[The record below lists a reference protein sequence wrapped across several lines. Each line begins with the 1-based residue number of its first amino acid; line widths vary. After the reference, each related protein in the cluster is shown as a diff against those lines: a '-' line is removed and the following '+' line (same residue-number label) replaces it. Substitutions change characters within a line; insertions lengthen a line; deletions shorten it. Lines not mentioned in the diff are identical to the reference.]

1 MNQGRTIF
9 SQLMEYLPH
18 KEFARCVRRYGGER
32 YVKRF
37 SCMDQFLC
45 MAFAQLT
52 YRESLRDIEC
62 CLRAHQAKLYHMGV
76 RGRVSR
82 STLAHANEHRDW
94 RIWADVAQ
102 TVIRTAR
109 DLYADDSFGVELEQ
123 TVYAFDSTT
132 IDLCLTLFPWARV
145 RTTKAA
151 IKAHTLLDLR
161 GCLPCFIHVTTG
173 AVHDVNVLD
182 RLPLEPGSFYIL
194 DRGYLDF
201 GRLHVFSQHAAFFI
215 TRAKCNTRYRRLCSH
230 RVDKT
235 TGVRCDQTVGLT
247 GFYAKR
253 HYPDKLRVVKYVDP
267 DTGQRFT
274 FLTNNFL
281 IPALTVAKLY
291 KCRWQ
296 VELFFKWLKQHLRIT
311 AFFGTSENAV
321 KTQAWIAVSVY
332 VLVAIV
338 KKRLHLTD
346 ASLYTILQV
355 LSISL
360 FEKKPILEALT
371 PELSFDYDDH
381 VANQLELFKC

>member
-18 KEFARCVRRYGGER
+18 KEFSRCVQRYRGER

-62 CLRAHQAKLYHMGV
+62 CLRAHQVKLYHMGL
-76 RGRVSR
+76 RGHISR
-82 STLAHANEHRDW
+82 STLAHANENRDW
-94 RIWADVAQ
+94 RIWADFAQ
-102 TVIRTAR
+102 TLIRTAR
-109 DLYADDSFGVELEQ
+109 ELYANDSFGVELNQ
-123 TVYAFDSTT
+123 TAYAFDSTT
-132 IDLCLTLFPWARV
+132 IDLCLTLFPWARF
-145 RTTKAA
+145 RKTKAA

-173 AVHDVNVLD
+173 SVHDVNVLD
-182 RLPLEPGSFYIL
+182 LLPLEPGSFYIL

-201 GRLHVFSQHAAFFI
+201 GRLYALSQQAAFFI
-215 TRAKCNTRYRRLCSH
+215 TRAKRNTRYRRLSSH
-230 RVDKT
+230 RVDKN
-235 TGVRCDQTVGLT
+235 TGLRCDQTIVLT
-247 GFYAKR
+247 GFYAKQD
-253 HYPDKLRVVKYVDP
+253 YSDMLRVVKYVDP
-267 DTGQRFT
+267 STGKRFA

-281 IPALTVAKLY
+281 IPAITVAKLY

-296 VELFFKWLKQHLRIT
+296 VELFFKWLKQHLRIK

-321 KTQAWIAVSVY
+321 KTQVWIAASIY
-332 VLVAIV
+332 VLVAIA
-338 KKRLHLTD
+338 KKELHLTD
-346 ASLYTILQV
+346 TSLYTILQI

-360 FEKKPILEALT
+360 FEKKPILQALT
-371 PELSFDYDDH
+371 PEPSINLDDDA
-381 VANQLELFKC
+381 ANQLELFEC

>member
-9 SQLMEYLPH
+9 SQLIEYLPY
-18 KEFARCVRRYGGER
+18 KEFSRCVHRYGGER
-32 YVKRF
+32 YVKSF

-62 CLRAHQAKLYHMGV
+62 CLRAHPSKLYHMGL
-76 RGRVSR
+76 RGHVSR
-82 STLAHANEHRDW
+82 STLAHANENRDW
-94 RIWADVAQ
+94 RIWADFAQ
-102 TVIRTAR
+102 TLIHTAR
-109 DLYADDSFGVELEQ
+109 ELYANDSFGVELDQ
-123 TVYAFDSTT
+123 TAYAFDSTT
-132 IDLCLTLFPWARV
+132 IDLCLSLFPWARF
-145 RTTKAA
+145 RKTKAA

-182 RLPLEPGSFYIL
+182 LLPLEPGSFYIL

-201 GRLHVFSQHAAFFI
+201 GRLHALSQQGAFFI
-215 TRAKCNTRYRRLCSH
+215 TRAKRNTRYRRLCSH
-230 RVDKT
+230 WVDKN
-235 TGVRCDQTVGLT
+235 TGLRCDQTMVLT
-247 GFYAKR
+247 GFYTKR
-253 HYPDKLRVVKYVDP
+253 DYPDKVRLVKYVDLQ
-267 DTGQRFT
+267 TGKRFV

-281 IPALTVAKLY
+281 VPALTIVKLY

-296 VELFFKWLKQHLRIT
+296 VELFFKWIKQHLRIK

-321 KTQAWIAVSVY
+321 KTQVWIAASIY

-338 KKRLHLTD
+338 RKKLHLTD
-346 ASLYTILQV
+346 TSLYTILQI

-360 FEKKPILEALT
+360 FEKKPILLALT
-371 PELSFDYDDH
+371 PEPCLEQDEDA
-381 VANQLELFKC
+381 ANQLELFKY

>member
-9 SQLMEYLPH
+9 SQLMEYLPY
-18 KEFARCVRRYGGER
+18 KEFSRCVRRYGGER
-32 YVKRF
+32 YVKSF

-52 YRESLRDIEC
+52 YRESLRDIAC
-62 CLRAHQAKLYHMGV
+62 CLRAHQAKLYHMGL
-76 RGRVSR
+76 RGHISR

-94 RIWADVAQ
+94 RIWADFAQ
-102 TVIRTAR
+102 TLIRIAR
-109 DLYADDSFGVELEQ
+109 ALYANDSFGAELDQ
-123 TVYAFDSTT
+123 TAYAFDSTT
-132 IDLCLTLFPWARV
+132 IDLCLTLFPWARF
-145 RTTKAA
+145 RKTKAA

-182 RLPLEPGSFYIL
+182 LLPLEPGSFYIL

-201 GRLHVFSQHAAFFI
+201 GRLHALSQQAAFFI
-215 TRAKCNTRYRRLCSH
+215 TRTKRNTRYRRLYSH
-230 RVDKT
+230 RVDKH
-235 TGVRCDQTVGLT
+235 TGLRCDQTVVLT

-253 HYPDKLRVVKYVDP
+253 DYPTTLRVVKYVDLN
-267 DTGQRFT
+267 TGKRFA

-296 VELFFKWLKQHLRIT
+296 VELFFKWLKQHLRIK

-321 KTQAWIAVSVY
+321 KTQVWIAASIY
-332 VLVAIV
+332 VLVAIT
-338 KKRLHLTD
+338 KKKLHLTD
-346 ASLYTILQV
+346 ASLYTILQI

-360 FEKKPILEALT
+360 FEKKPILQALT
-371 PELSFDYDDH
+371 PEPRLDQDEDT
-381 VANQLELFKC
+381 ANQLELFTC